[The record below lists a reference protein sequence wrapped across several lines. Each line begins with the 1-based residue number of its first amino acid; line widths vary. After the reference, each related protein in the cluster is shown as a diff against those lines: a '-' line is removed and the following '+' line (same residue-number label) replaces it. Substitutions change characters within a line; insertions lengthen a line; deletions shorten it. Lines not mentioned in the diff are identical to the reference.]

1 MHPSYVTRQAG
12 VILRINAARREPV
25 TDTPRRD
32 WRTLCELAAEEK
44 DPKKVLELVEKILVA
59 LDERNG
65 VRWLPER
72 SNHPQISGTI

>member
-1 MHPSYVTRQAG
+1 
-12 VILRINAARREPV
+12 
-25 TDTPRRD
+25 
-32 WRTLCELAAEEK
+32 LAAEEK

>member
-1 MHPSYVTRQAG
+1 
-12 VILRINAARREPV
+12 
-25 TDTPRRD
+25 
-32 WRTLCELAAEEK
+32 LAAEEK

-72 SNHPQISGTI
+72 SNHLQISGTI